1 MRYFIEVAYKGTN
14 YAGFQI
20 QENAN
25 TIQAEVEKALQTC
38 FRSHFKLTGSSRTDA
53 GVHAY
58 QNYFHVDTEHQ
69 LTERYLYNLNSLLP
83 TDIVIKTIT
92 QVADDAHSRFHAT
105 AREYKYYIYAAKN
118 PFLIDTA
125 WYYPYTIDLDVLNLA
140 ATAVLTY
147 TDFTSFSKRNTQTY
161 TNICT
166 IIKSSW
172 AKDDEKLIYTVKAN
186 RFLRGMVRALV
197 GTMLQVGRSTISIS
211 HFKAIIEAK
220 DCTKANFSTPAK
232 GLFLSSVEYPKA
244 VLDKTA

>member
-25 TIQAEVEKALQTC
+25 TIQGEVEKALQTC
-38 FRSHFKLTGSSRTDA
+38 FRSGFKLTGSSRTDA

-58 QNYFHVDTEHQ
+58 QNYFHVDTEHE

-118 PFLIDTA
+118 PFLTDTA

-140 ATAVLTY
+140 AEAILMY
-147 TDFTSFSKRNTQTY
+147 IDFTSFSKRNTQTY
-161 TNICT
+161 TNLCT

-172 AKDDEKLIYTVKAN
+172 GKDDEKLIYTVKAN

-197 GTMLQVGRSTISIS
+197 GTMLQVSRSTISIS
-211 HFKAIIEAK
+211 DFKAIIEAK

-232 GLFLSSVEYPKA
+232 GLFLAGVEYPKMILEK
-244 VLDKTA
+244 VG